1 MASSKEG
8 DGSGFSTQQ
17 IESANAALQRYNAL
31 QTERQGILDTVGG
44 KEENLKTRMTA
55 SQTELDKYKGRVENL
70 SQEQID
76 LANKA
81 EKAGTE
87 MADGIKKA
95 ADANEK
101 AGHSFVKLSNNVD
114 SSNVS
119 LGKAAR
125 ALFS

>member
-87 MADGIKKA
+87 MADGIKQA